1 VLGAGGL
8 YFYVR
13 YRFNQIP
20 KKPCP
25 ECVATDDGGQ
35 PMTVLMVGSDTRAD
49 IPTAE
54 AKAFCERRD
63 CSDQAGPNHSD
74 TIILLHIDPKQR
86 RATVLSIPRDTYV
99 SIAGT
104 TRKDRINTAFATG
117 VGPLI
122 LTIKQDFNIDVNHFA
137 VVDFVGFRG
146 IVNSI
151 GGISVYFPAPARDA
165 FSGLN
170 VKQPGCVHLDGNSA
184 LSYVRSRHYEY
195 FEAGRWR
202 PDPYSDFSRIQ
213 RQQDF
218 IRRVLKKALAVRNP
232 LTANQLLGSAV
243 NNLKIDSKFSEGDM
257 LRLGKRFRS
266 LSPDAVDMLTLPG
279 DPIRVGGAD
288 VLRPHQPDADETIKR
303 FLQLVPPPTAGPP
316 SSILPNSVR
325 IRVLNGSGAAGEATS
340 VAKQLQEAGFG
351 VAGTG
356 DADSFRYIAPVI
368 RYGTGQRDKAAL
380 LQSAVIGGAEMRE
393 DATLRGLDLVLI
405 TGSGLKGIRLGSQAS
420 GAPSTTAPP
429 ANGPSATPG
438 GPPANRGAPPQP
450 QC

>member
-1 VLGAGGL
+1 
-8 YFYVR
+8 
-13 YRFNQIP
+13 
-20 KKPCP
+20 
-25 ECVATDDGGQ
+25 
-35 PMTVLMVGSDTRAD
+35 
-49 IPTAE
+49 
-54 AKAFCERRD
+54 
-63 CSDQAGPNHSD
+63 
-74 TIILLHIDPKQR
+74 
-86 RATVLSIPRDTYV
+86 
-99 SIAGT
+99 
-104 TRKDRINTAFATG
+104 
-117 VGPLI
+117 
-122 LTIKQDFNIDVNHFA
+122 
-137 VVDFVGFRG
+137 
-146 IVNSI
+146 
-151 GGISVYFPAPARDA
+151 
-165 FSGLN
+165 
-170 VKQPGCVHLDGNSA
+170 
-184 LSYVRSRHYEY
+184 
-195 FEAGRWR
+195 
-202 PDPYSDFSRIQ
+202 
-213 RQQDF
+213 
-218 IRRVLKKALAVRNP
+218 
-232 LTANQLLGSAV
+232 V
-243 NNLKIDSKFSEGDM
+243 NNLKIDSKFSESDM